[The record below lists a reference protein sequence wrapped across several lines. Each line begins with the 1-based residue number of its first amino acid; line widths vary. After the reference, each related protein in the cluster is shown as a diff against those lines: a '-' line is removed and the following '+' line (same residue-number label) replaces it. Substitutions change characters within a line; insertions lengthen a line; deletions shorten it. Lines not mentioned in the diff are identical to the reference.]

1 MADTVR
7 PLMLAGLLLLAGC
20 QATGSTPDPARAGSL
35 TIGVGGSVGMAGAA
49 VSQPRTDSPG
59 PQTRY

>member
-1 MADTVR
+1 
-7 PLMLAGLLLLAGC
+7 MLAGLLLLAGC

-49 VSQPRTDSPG
+49 VPQPRTDTPG